1 MKSLCLI
8 VTAVL
13 LFCFSSRRIE
23 AMGKGKD
30 IIDIHCHTAGIGAG
44 DSGCFVSPALRKSW
58 KYRIYLHAFGV
69 TEKELQKEGDGLIL
83 RRLSEKLAE
92 SLRVAAAVIL
102 AMDGVINDAGELDTA
117 RTEIY
122 IPNDFVAREV
132 RRYPNLLFGASIN
145 PYRRDAIQRLEKAA
159 ADGAV
164 LVKWLPSIQHI
175 DPADERLIPFYLKLK
190 ELGLPLL
197 THTGEESSFTWTRDE
212 LGDPERLR
220 LPLSLGVT
228 VIAAHAASN
237 GRNGGERN
245 HDRFL
250 RLTREYPNLY
260 ADISALTQINR
271 LGHLGR
277 LLKHRELHG
286 RLLYGT
292 DMPLLNTGI
301 VSTYAFLFRLSP
313 AKLFTISRIKNPWD
327 RDVALKEALG
337 VENAIFFNAANVIP
351 MPASKVASAQPAGLQ

>member
-1 MKSLCLI
+1 METEKS
-8 VTAVL
+8 
-13 LFCFSSRRIE
+13 
-23 AMGKGKD
+23 

-44 DSGCFVSPALRKSW
+44 GSGCFVSPTLARSW
-58 KYRIYLHAFGV
+58 KYRVFLRAFGV
-69 TEKELQKEGDGLIL
+69 TEKEVQQKGDALIL
-83 RRLSEKLAE
+83 RRLSEGLAK
-92 SLRVAAAVIL
+92 SRRVAAAVVL
-102 AMDGVINDAGELDTA
+102 AMDGVVGEDGELD
-117 RTEIY
+117 RGKTEIY
-122 IPNDFVAREV
+122 IPNEFVARES

-145 PYRRDAIQRLEKAA
+145 PYSNDAMQRLEKAVS
-159 ADGAV
+159 DGAV
-164 LVKWLPSIQHI
+164 LIKWLPSIQHI
-175 DPADERLIPFYLKLK
+175 DPADERLIPFYLKMK

-237 GRNGGERN
+237 GRNNGERN

-250 RLTREYPNLY
+250 RLCREYPNLY

-271 LGHLGR
+271 LSHLPR

-301 VSTYAFLFRLSP
+301 VSPFAFPFRLSP
-313 AKLFTISRIKNPWD
+313 RRMLAISRIDNPWD
-327 RDVALKEALG
+327 RDVALKESLG
-337 VENAIFFNAANVIP
+337 VPKELFGNSAKFINLKDSSSNEFSRIFTNMENLAE
-351 MPASKVASAQPAGLQ
+351 

>member
-1 MKSLCLI
+1 MNSICIVIAILLLCLSGRG
-8 VTAVL
+8 T
-13 LFCFSSRRIE
+13 E
-23 AMGKGKD
+23 AMETEKR

-44 DSGCFVSPALRKSW
+44 GSGCFVSTALRQSW
-58 KYRIYLHAFGV
+58 KYRIYLKSFGV
-69 TEKELQKEGDGLIL
+69 TEKELQKEGDRLIL
-83 RRLSEKLAE
+83 QRLSEKLAG
-92 SLRVAAAVIL
+92 SRRVAAAVIL
-102 AMDGVINDAGELDTA
+102 AMDGVVDENGELDKA

-122 IPNDFVAREV
+122 IPNEFVVAETGL
-132 RRYPNLLFGASIN
+132 YPNLLFGASIN
-145 PYRRDAIQRLEKAA
+145 PYRGDALQRLDKAA
-159 ADGAV
+159 IDGAV

-190 ELGLPLL
+190 ALGLPLL
-197 THTGEESSFTWTRDE
+197 THTGAESSFTLTRDE

-237 GRNGGERN
+237 GKNRGEQN

-250 RLTREYPNLY
+250 RLCREYPNLY
-260 ADISALTQINR
+260 ADISALTQLNR
-271 LGHLGR
+271 LGLLPR

-301 VSTYAFLFRLSP
+301 VSPYAFSFR
-313 AKLFTISRIKNPWD
+313 IS
-327 RDVALKEALG
+327 
-337 VENAIFFNAANVIP
+337 
-351 MPASKVASAQPAGLQ
+351 